1 MRSTPRLLLTLTV
14 TLILVTTAWASE
26 IPVPTGQQAWYY
38 AIGGAEPVSI
48 ALNPG
53 GAYQVLDAHAS
64 LTASYSCG
72 NFDIVDSVTNSFAN
86 AASSLQSMVM
96 SAAQGAIAALPLY
109 VFQRAAPGLYE
120 LFQTYTAD
128 FSLNFGNAIKSCE
141 QMEKEILAG
150 KDPYEEWVQM
160 AKAGDWRRL
169 MGVTSDAVSAK
180 ASVETS
186 GGDNG
191 YPFPKVSSGAVV
203 MAGGASGPPIEPVRD
218 ITAAGWN
225 TTLGRPPGS
234 NAPYTPPAAGP
245 EVRLATLFPAPADAA
260 GYAVDVLGDAV
271 IRTCD
276 GCPKRGIPGNG
287 LGVKYQAH
295 RETVAT
301 DLAALVAG
309 TGVPANA
316 DLQQVSAPGVAVSAR
331 VIQTLR
337 ELPADEAGMLAGR
350 LASEVAIA
358 RTIEEAFAI
367 RRLLISGKRVPEVAS
382 TRPAVEM
389 ADTAIAELEQEI
401 ESFLFEQRVSKEIA
415 SNAAG
420 MVVARRNQLDAQG
433 QATPREGRP
442 DRSPLE
448 EGGRFR

>member
-1 MRSTPRLLLTLTV
+1 MRLSLG
-14 TLILVTTAWASE
+14 LILPLSLSGLAWAGE
-26 IPVPTGQQAWYY
+26 VPVPTEQQAWYY
-38 AIGGAEPVSI
+38 TIGGAEPVSI

-72 NFDIVDSVTNSFAN
+72 NFDIVDSVSNSFTN
-86 AASSLQSMVM
+86 AANSVQSMVM
-96 SAAQGAIAALPLY
+96 GAAQGAIAALPLY

-128 FSLNFGNAIKSCE
+128 FRLNFGDAIKSCE

-150 KDPYEEWVQM
+150 RDPYVEWAQL

-169 MGVTSDAVSAK
+169 MGVTTDAVSAK
-180 ASVETS
+180 ESVDSS
-186 GGDNG
+186 GGANG

-203 MAGGASGPPIEPVRD
+203 MAGGTDGPPIEPIKD

-234 NAPYTPPAAGP
+234 NAPYAPPAVGP
-245 EVRLATLFPAPADAA
+245 EVRLATLFPTPAAA
-260 GYAVDVLGDAV
+260 ADYAVDVLGDAV

-301 DLAALVAG
+301 DLAALVASAS
-309 TGVPANA
+309 VPANA
-316 DLQQVSAPGVAVSAR
+316 DLQQVSAPGVAVSAK
-331 VIQTLR
+331 VIETLR
-337 ELPADEAGMLAGR
+337 ELPADEAGVLAGR

-358 RTIEEAFAI
+358 LTIEEALAI

-382 TRPAVEM
+382 TKPAVDV
-389 ADTAIAELEQEI
+389 AVSAIAELEQEI

-415 SNAAG
+415 SHAAG
-420 MVVARRNQLDAQG
+420 VVVARRNLLDAQG
-433 QATPREGRP
+433 QLTPRQGRP
-442 DRSPLE
+442 ERSPLE
-448 EGGRFR
+448 EGGRFQ